1 VENKPTPEQVWLGNM
16 RAGKKYFQQGQ
27 LGAAALVFSRAAE
40 VFPQRVESWV
50 NLGSAL
56 LESGRYDDALVA
68 VERALSLQP
77 KLMVPYLIL
86 GDALRQLGRWSEALS
101 SYREAVSLQR
111 TPLSL
116 NKLACALRVEKRL
129 IEAEGLYLEAMDMDT
144 NFILARVNIA
154 TLQIELGLYEKAREQ
169 LTALA
174 LSSLPPLER
183 REVDSAQCAVSEY
196 LRLNEA
202 ITELNEKGAL
212 DPLETTLR
220 NTPGQIL
227 RVDEN
232 IIGPIK
238 LYADSAKRLTIPASP
253 KLIDLPEEWPLIEAM
268 FMIPYVNSI
277 SEYLET
283 NASLEQGLQATG
295 DLLES
300 TNMESAILAARS
312 TRHEVQDP
320 VKAEL
325 HLRHWHALAC
335 REINGFMPGHF
346 KYTQNWAA
354 SDPTVQRV
362 DPARASGTFRLF
374 ISDFYQDIPPG
385 LARSAVVCMAICDLH
400 AFADGNGRIG
410 ITWLNRELEWAG
422 LAPAL
427 FSRELGIKGKLGDAR
442 REVRNKGGDLS
453 PLLSVIAEA
462 QQYGLEFCSQLAA
475 HRDR

>member
-1 VENKPTPEQVWLGNM
+1 M
-16 RAGKKYFQQGQ
+16 
-27 LGAAALVFSRAAE
+27 
-40 VFPQRVESWV
+40 
-50 NLGSAL
+50 
-56 LESGRYDDALVA
+56 
-68 VERALSLQP
+68 
-77 KLMVPYLIL
+77 
-86 GDALRQLGRWSEALS
+86 
-101 SYREAVSLQR
+101 
-111 TPLSL
+111 SL
-116 NKLACALRVEKRL
+116 NKQASAVRDENRL
-129 IEAEGLYLEAMDMDT
+129 IEAEGLYLEAIDMDMGFT
-144 NFILARVNIA
+144 LARVNIA
-154 TLQIELGLYEKAREQ
+154 TLQIELGLYEQAREQ
-169 LTALA
+169 LNALA
-174 LSSLPPLER
+174 LLSLPPLER
-183 REVDSAQCAVSEY
+183 REVESAQYAVSEY
-196 LRLNEA
+196 LRLNKA
-202 ITELNEKGAL
+202 ITELHEKGAL

-232 IIGPIK
+232 IIDSIK
-238 LYADSAKRLTIPASP
+238 LYTDSAKRLSIPVSP
-253 KLIDLPEEWPLIEAM
+253 KLNDLPEEWPLIEAM
-268 FMIPYVNSI
+268 FMIPYVNSV
-277 SEYLET
+277 SEYLEA
-283 NASLEQGLQATG
+283 NASLEQGLKAKG
-295 DLLES
+295 ELLES
-300 TNMESAILAARS
+300 TNMESAILAARGK
-312 TRHEVQDP
+312 RHELQDP

-354 SDPTVQRV
+354 SNPTFERV
-362 DPARASGTFRLF
+362 NPARASGTFRHF

-442 REVRNKGGDLS
+442 REVRNSGGDLS
-453 PLLSVIAEA
+453 PLLSVIVEA